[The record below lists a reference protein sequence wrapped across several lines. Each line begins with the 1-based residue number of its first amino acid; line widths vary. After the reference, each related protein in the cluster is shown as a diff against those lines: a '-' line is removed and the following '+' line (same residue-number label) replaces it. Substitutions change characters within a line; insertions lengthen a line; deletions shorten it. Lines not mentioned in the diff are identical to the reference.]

1 VSFVIVVWEG
11 ENGCSSILQVNLRSL
26 DQNKIFFSSDSHHID
41 RWLSL
46 KYPKIITDLLEK
58 RNQVIGGEEIPLNLS
73 EPNPNGVEY
82 DNLYVDM
89 NGLIHPCSHPEDREA
104 PLTEA
109 DMYLNVTKYVDRLFA
124 AVRPRRLLFLAIDGV
139 APRAK
144 MNQQR
149 ARRFRAAQEATER
162 AETMQEVLME
172 MEALGL
178 QAPPSSGASWDSNV
192 ITPGTEFMDKLSVY
206 IRFYILDRMN
216 RSPAWK
222 AIKVIFSDASEP
234 GEGEHKI
241 MKFIRA
247 QRCQDGYDPNQRH
260 ILHGLDADLIM
271 LGLAT
276 HEAHFTILREE
287 VTFGGNK
294 KDSVSEARKMLN
306 AESAGIS
313 SLHPEDEWVYAKPLQ
328 CLHIDILREYLEY
341 EFKSLRDTLPF
352 HYDLERI
359 IDDFVFICFFVGND
373 FLPHL
378 PSLDIR
384 DGAIDFLIEVYKE
397 MLPSMGHYVTSPG
410 GVVNLRQVDILLSR
424 VGEVEDEV
432 FQRRKAA
439 EDRDAMRMK
448 RSNDARG
455 FNRNGQPPRSA
466 NSQIPFKPPAR
477 EPTYHQHLEI
487 IHRQV
492 EPPSFSNP
500 EAGNADAA
508 SALRQRLGKAPAKRE
523 ISEVMPPSDL
533 DQPPAKL
540 VKGEENGQLN
550 LDSLDDDG
558 DTGDIPTLEVI
569 PKSSLPIE
577 VMTGLAST
585 QNDPSARKIILGDVV
600 KKKLDSKQREL
611 IEKNK
616 LVIEDV
622 VKLHEKGWK
631 DRYYGDKF
639 KKEDI
644 EKNGGLSVMFKEYIK
659 GLCWVLKY
667 YYQVQDSLDLLR
679 LLYLIFSYLL
689 VRVALPGIGIIL
701 FTMPPLLQI

>member
-1 VSFVIVVWEG
+1 
-11 ENGCSSILQVNLRSL
+11 
-26 DQNKIFFSSDSHHID
+26 
-41 RWLSL
+41 
-46 KYPKIITDLLEK
+46 
-58 RNQVIGGEEIPLNLS
+58 VIGGEEIPLNLS

-162 AETMQEVLME
+162 AETMQEVMME

-178 QAPPSSGASWDSNV
+178 QAPPSSGGSWDSNV

-216 RSPAWK
+216 RSPAWR

-247 QRCQDGYDPNQRH
+247 QRCQEGYDPNQRH

-313 SLHPEDEWVYAKPLQ
+313 SLHPEDEWVYGKPLQ

-341 EFKSLRDTLPF
+341 EFKALRDTLPF

-397 MLPSMGHYVTSPG
+397 MLPSMGRYVTSPG
-410 GVVNLRQVDILLSR
+410 GVVNLSQVDILLSR

-439 EDRDAMRMK
+439 EDREAMRMK

-455 FNRNGQPPRSA
+455 FNRNGQAPRS
-466 NSQIPFKPPAR
+466 NSNVQLPFRPPPR
-477 EPTYHQHLEI
+477 EPTYQQHLEV
-487 IHRQV
+487 IHKQSV
-492 EPPSFSNP
+492 SNS

-508 SALRQRLGKAPAKRE
+508 SLLRQKLGKASAKRE
-523 ISEVMPPSDL
+523 ISEVLTSD
-533 DQPPAKL
+533 DYEEQPAKIL
-540 VKGEENGQLN
+540 KGESTDLVDPLIVESPEDEG
-550 LDSLDDDG
+550 DG
-558 DTGDIPTLEVI
+558 DRGDVVEEVI
-569 PKSSLPIE
+569 PPKSTLSVE

-585 QNDPSARKIILGDVV
+585 KDDPSARKVIIGDVV
-600 KKKLDSKQREL
+600 KKKLDSKQRQL

-644 EKNGGLSVMFKEYIK
+644 ENNGGLSVMFKEYIK

-667 YYQVQDSLDLLR
+667 YYQVCPSSPPSSCSISTPLLR
-679 LLYLIFSYLL
+679 
-689 VRVALPGIGIIL
+689 VVLPGIGITL
-701 FTMPPLLQI
+701 STMLPLLQI

>member
-1 VSFVIVVWEG
+1 M
-11 ENGCSSILQVNLRSL
+11 
-26 DQNKIFFSSDSHHID
+26 
-41 RWLSL
+41 
-46 KYPKIITDLLEK
+46 EK
-58 RNQVIGGEEIPLNLS
+58 RNQVVGGEEIPLNLC

-82 DNLYVDM
+82 DNLYIDM

-124 AVRPRRLLFLAIDGV
+124 AIRPRRLLFLAIDGV

-149 ARRFRAAQEATER
+149 ARRFRAAQEASER

-178 QAPPSSGASWDSNV
+178 QPPPSTGSSWDSNV
-192 ITPGTEFMDKLSVY
+192 ITPGTEFMDKLSIY

-216 RSPAWK
+216 RNPAWK
-222 AIKVIFSDASEP
+222 DIKVIFSDASEP

-241 MKFIRA
+241 MKFIRS
-247 QRCQDGYDPNQRH
+247 QRCQEGYDPNQRH

-294 KDSVSEARKMLN
+294 KDAISEAKRFLN
-306 AESAGIS
+306 QESVGIS
-313 SLHPEDEWVYAKPLQ
+313 TLRPEDEWIYAKPLQ

-341 EFKSLRDTLPF
+341 EFKSLKEVLPF
-352 HYDLERI
+352 PYDLERI

-397 MLPSMGHYVTSPG
+397 MLPAMGNYITSPG
-410 GVVNLRQVDILLSR
+410 GNVNLRQVDILLAR

-439 EDRDAMRMK
+439 EDREAARNR

-455 FNRNGQPPRSA
+455 FSRSA
-466 NSQIPFKPPAR
+466 PSNQNYSIPFKPASR
-477 EPTYHQHLEI
+477 EPTFQQHNEI
-487 IHRQV
+487 LQEKSTVSEI
-492 EPPSFSNP
+492 
-500 EAGNADAA
+500 GNASAA
-508 SALRQRLGKAPAKRE
+508 SILRQKLGKSDPLNETIGNKRS
-523 ISEVMPPSDL
+523 ISDCNNDEPCIQNQPS
-533 DQPPAKL
+533 KL
-540 VKGEENGQLN
+540 VKR
-550 LDSLDDDG
+550 DSLEEDDG
-558 DTGDIPTLEVI
+558 DNGDPGDVELA
-569 PKSSLPIE
+569 
-577 VMTGLAST
+577 AST
-585 QNDPSARKIILGDVV
+585 LPHAVLTNFITADGSSKQSILGEYV
-600 KKKLDSKQREL
+600 KKKLDTKQKTL
-611 IEKNK
+611 IERNK

-631 DRYYGDKF
+631 DRYYGDKY
-639 KKEDI
+639 KKDDI
-644 EKNGGLSVMFKEYIK
+644 EKNGGFSTMFKEYIK

-667 YYQVQDSLDLLR
+667 YYQVI
-679 LLYLIFSYLL
+679 IFY
-689 VRVALPGIGIIL
+689 
-701 FTMPPLLQI
+701 PLLTFLGLSFLELVLSLSLCSICIRFGKCRFI

>member
-1 VSFVIVVWEG
+1 
-11 ENGCSSILQVNLRSL
+11 
-26 DQNKIFFSSDSHHID
+26 
-41 RWLSL
+41 L

-58 RNQVIGGEEIPLNLS
+58 RNQVICGEEIPLNLS
-73 EPNPNGVEY
+73 EPNPNGIEY

-149 ARRFRAAQEATER
+149 ARRFRAAQEASER
-162 AETMQEVLME
+162 AETMQEVMME

-178 QAPPSSGASWDSNV
+178 QTPPSNGLSWDSNV

-216 RSPAWK
+216 RNPAWR
-222 AIKVIFSDASEP
+222 AVKVIFSDASEP

-241 MKFIRA
+241 MKFIRS
-247 QRCQDGYDPNQRH
+247 QRCQPGFDPNQRH

-287 VTFGGNK
+287 VTFGGK
-294 KDSVSEARKMLN
+294 KRDNVSDAKKMLN
-306 AESAGIS
+306 EESAGIS

-328 CLHIDILREYLEY
+328 CLHVDILREYLEY
-341 EFKSLRDTLPF
+341 EFKMLNNQLPF
-352 HYDLERI
+352 TYDLERI

-397 MLPSMGHYVTSPG
+397 MLPSMGDYVTSPG
-410 GVVNLRQVDILLSR
+410 GDVNLSQVDILLAR

-439 EDRDAMRMK
+439 EDRDAMRN
-448 RSNDARG
+448 RRTNDSRG
-455 FNRNGQPPRSA
+455 FNRNGYPTSNQP
-466 NSQIPFKPPAR
+466 IPFQTSASHR
-477 EPTYHQHLEI
+477 EPTYQQH
-487 IHRQV
+487 
-492 EPPSFSNP
+492 
-500 EAGNADAA
+500 ADIF
-508 SALRQRLGKAPAKRE
+508 QK
-523 ISEVMPPSDL
+523 
-533 DQPPAKL
+533 
-540 VKGEENGQLN
+540 N
-550 LDSLDDDG
+550 LDSKAAVRQENGNASAASLLRQKLGHGAGVKRDISEINETQTDVETPENPSKIVRVDADVLPQVDETQDNDG
-558 DTGDIPTLEVI
+558 DVGDAAPLVKVDLPVHVI
-569 PKSSLPIE
+569 
-577 VMTGLAST
+577 TGLAASN
-585 QNDPSARKIILGDVV
+585 NDDRSKKAILGDFV
-600 KKKLDSKQREL
+600 KKKLELRQKEL
-611 IEKNK
+611 IENNK
-616 LVIEDV
+616 LVVQDV

-644 EKNGGLSVMFKEYIK
+644 ELNGGLSVMFKEYIK

-667 YYQVQDSLDLLR
+667 YYQVFALSSIASPHLTH
-679 LLYLIFSYLL
+679 
-689 VRVALPGIGIIL
+689 RVVLPGIGTIL
-701 FTMPPLLQI
+701 FTMLHLPLT

>member
-1 VSFVIVVWEG
+1 LTFLTF
-11 ENGCSSILQVNLRSL
+11 N
-26 DQNKIFFSSDSHHID
+26 

-58 RNQVIGGEEIPLNLS
+58 RNQVICGEEIPLNLS
-73 EPNPNGVEY
+73 EPNPNGIEY

-124 AVRPRRLLFLAIDGV
+124 AIRPRRLLFLAIDGV

-149 ARRFRAAQEATER
+149 ARRFRAAQEASER
-162 AETMQEVLME
+162 AETMQEVMME

-178 QAPPSSGASWDSNV
+178 QAPPSNGLSWDSNV
-192 ITPGTEFMDKLSVY
+192 ITPGTEFMDKLSLY

-216 RSPAWK
+216 RNPAWR

-241 MKFIRA
+241 MKFIRS
-247 QRCQDGYDPNQRH
+247 QRCQPGFDPNQRH

-287 VTFGGNK
+287 VTFGGK
-294 KDSVSEARKMLN
+294 KRDNMSDAKKMLN
-306 AESAGIS
+306 EESAGIS
-313 SLHPEDEWVYAKPLQ
+313 SLRPEDEWVYAKPLQ
-328 CLHIDILREYLEY
+328 CLHVDILREYLEY
-341 EFKSLRDTLPF
+341 EFKTLNHLLPF
-352 HYDLERI
+352 PYDLERI

-397 MLPSMGHYVTSPG
+397 MLPSMGDYVTCPG
-410 GVVNLRQVDILLSR
+410 GDVNLRQVDILLAR

-439 EDRDAMRMK
+439 EDRDAMRN
-448 RSNDARG
+448 RRTNDSRG
-455 FNRNGQPPRSA
+455 FNRNGYAPSNQP
-466 NSQIPFKPPAR
+466 IPFQQSPSVR
-477 EPTYHQHLEI
+477 EPTYQQHSDTFQRDI
-487 IHRQV
+487 DAKMV
-492 EPPSFSNP
+492 
-500 EAGNADAA
+500 GNASAA
-508 SALRQRLGKAPAKRE
+508 SLLRQKLGGAKRE
-523 ISEVMPPSDL
+523 LSEIKETAIDLTEQPSKILRVED
-533 DQPPAKL
+533 
-540 VKGEENGQLN
+540 
-550 LDSLDDDG
+550 DSPKVETQDDG
-558 DTGDIPTLEVI
+558 DVGDAAPSKVDLPVHVI
-569 PKSSLPIE
+569 
-577 VMTGLAST
+577 TGLAS
-585 QNDPSARKIILGDVV
+585 NGDDRSKKAILGDFV
-600 KKKLDSKQREL
+600 KKKLELRQKEL
-611 IEKNK
+611 IENNK
-616 LVIEDV
+616 LVVQDL

-644 EKNGGLSVMFKEYIK
+644 ELNGGLSIMFQEYIK

-667 YYQVQDSLDLLR
+667 YYQVTA
-679 LLYLIFSYLL
+679 I
-689 VRVALPGIGIIL
+689 
-701 FTMPPLLQI
+701 